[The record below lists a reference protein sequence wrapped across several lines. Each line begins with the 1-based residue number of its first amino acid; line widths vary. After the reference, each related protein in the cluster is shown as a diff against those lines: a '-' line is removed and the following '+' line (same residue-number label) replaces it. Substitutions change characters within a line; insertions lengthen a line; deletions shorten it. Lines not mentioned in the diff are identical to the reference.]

1 MKNKQL
7 KKEMLENG
15 KYRILQEFD
24 KHLYKDFQLGIKDYL
39 TGDSDIEITANMS
52 ELICIINEQY
62 QTEITARELKAYI
75 QLNDNKRQKGCR
87 LKNHLNYYARNE
99 YKLVFA
105 TFTFSDT
112 SLLLDEKYRKKEIT
126 RTLNK
131 NINIIDYIGNVD
143 YGEENGRE
151 HYHYI
156 LMLKKDF
163 DPITKVSTI
172 TSKKIRN
179 INEVL
184 NLNINYKLGF
194 TTYELVAN
202 GENDINKL
210 KNYITKLTLH
220 ALKQE
225 KRYQLITRRDS
236 PYHDYQKKIENHKKE
251 MKEAKQERK
260 EQRRL
265 TKIKK
270 MEEEYQ
276 MSFDQINRINS

>member
-7 KKEMLENG
+7 KQEMLENG
-15 KYRILQEFD
+15 KYHILQEFD
-24 KHLYKDFQLGIKDYL
+24 KRLYRDFQLGIKDYL
-39 TGDSDIEITANMS
+39 TGDNDIEIIANMS

-75 QLNDNKRQKGCR
+75 QLIKNKRQKGSR
-87 LKNHLNYYARNE
+87 LKNHINYYARNDF
-99 YKLVFA
+99 KIVFA

-112 SLLLDEKYRKKEIT
+112 SLLLDEKYRWKEIT
-126 RTLNK
+126 RALHK
-131 NINIIDYIGNVD
+131 NENIIDYIGNID
-143 YGEENGRE
+143 FGDIKGRE

-156 LMLKKDF
+156 LILKKDF
-163 DPITKVSTI
+163 EPITKVTTI
-172 TSKKIRN
+172 TSKEIRKF
-179 INEVL
+179 NEVL
-184 NLNINYKLGF
+184 NLDINYKLGF

-270 MEEEYQ
+270 IEEEYQ
-276 MSFDQINRINS
+276 MSFDQINRLNS

>member
-1 MKNKQL
+1 MKNKEL
-7 KKEMLENG
+7 KQEMLENG
-15 KYRILQEFD
+15 KYHILQEFD
-24 KHLYKDFQLGIKDYL
+24 KRLYKDFQLGIKDYL
-39 TGDSDIEITANMS
+39 TGDTDIENTANMS

-62 QTEITARELKAYI
+62 QTEVTAREIKAYI
-75 QLNDNKRQKGCR
+75 QLIKNKRQKGSR

-105 TFTFSDT
+105 TFTFNDT
-112 SLLLDEKYRKKEIT
+112 SLSLDEIYRKKEIT
-126 RTLNK
+126 RALHSNS
-131 NINIIDYIGNVD
+131 NIIDYIGNID
-143 YGEENGRE
+143 FGEKNGRE
-151 HYHYI
+151 HYHYLLI
-156 LMLKKDF
+156 LRKNFEPK
-163 DPITKVSTI
+163 TKVSTI
-172 TSKKIRN
+172 TSKEIRKC
-179 INEVL
+179 NEVL
-184 NLNINYKLGF
+184 NLDINYKLGF
-194 TTYELVAN
+194 TTYELVSN

-225 KRYQLITRRDS
+225 KRYQLIVKRES

-270 MEEEYQ
+270 IEEEYQ
-276 MSFDQINRINS
+276 MSFDQIKRLNS